1 MTETVVE
8 PNVDAL
14 LKAIAELDDEFF
26 QAYRGGWPGQVSV
39 ALVDAVYSIQATY
52 DSEHPERGV
61 LNRVKKL
68 RSQRPEVEDDLGA
81 LINLGEERLRD
92 IMGNGKTSQRYK
104 SECVIEAAHNFV
116 ALDPSVRSSAD
127 FTTER
132 LGELQAAYV
141 QVRGLGRV
149 TFDYFVMNLGVPG
162 IKADTLL
169 TRFVAR
175 HAYGDENRKISTNEV
190 VALVTKAWETDS
202 RGAENLSHFEH
213 ALWLAE
219 SS

>member
-1 MTETVVE
+1 MLEAV
-8 PNVDAL
+8 
-14 LKAIAELDDEFF
+14 AELDDEFF
-26 QAYRGGWPGQVSV
+26 QAYRGGWRGKISV

-68 RSQRPEVEDDLGA
+68 KAQRPEVADDLGA
-81 LINLGEERLRD
+81 LIDLGEERLRD

-104 SECVIEAAHNFV
+104 SECVIEAARDFV
-116 ALDPSVRSSAD
+116 ALDPNVRSSAD

-132 LGELQAAYV
+132 LSELQGAYV

-149 TFDYFVMNLGVPG
+149 TLDYFVMNLGVPG

-175 HAYGDENRKISTNEV
+175 HAYGDENRKISINEV
-190 VALVTKAWETDS
+190 VALVTQAWETDS

>member
-1 MTETVVE
+1 M
-8 PNVDAL
+8 DAL
-14 LKAIAELDDEFF
+14 LDAIAELDDEFF
-26 QAYRGGWPGQVSV
+26 QAYRGGWPGEISV

-61 LNRVKKL
+61 LNRVKDLKA
-68 RSQRPEVEDDLGA
+68 RHSEVANDLAA
-81 LINLGEERLRD
+81 LIDLGEERLRG

-104 SECVIEAAHNFV
+104 SECVIEAAHNFM
-116 ALDPSVRSSAD
+116 ALDPSVRSSAE

-132 LGELQAAYV
+132 LDELQGAYV
-141 QVRGLGRV
+141 QVHGLGRV

-175 HAYGDENRKISTNEV
+175 HAYDDETRKMPTNEV
-190 VALVTKAWETDS
+190 VSLVNAAWQANP
-202 RGAENLSHFEH
+202 RGAESLSHFEH